1 MATQLVALVT
11 GANKG
16 LGLEICRQLAQK
28 GYSVVLTAR
37 DSDKGD
43 QAVRELQQ
51 QGFDAS
57 FVLLDMEDSSTFEP
71 VRDFIEQHFGK
82 LDALVN
88 NAGFALDW
96 QYKADTVPLDLVRKT
111 FEANFFGLI
120 DLTQRLLP
128 LIRKSPDG
136 RIVNQS
142 SGLGSLTLHTT
153 PNSGIEDLKPFAYNS
168 SKTALNAFTVHL
180 AHALKDTHIKV
191 NSAHPGSVKT
201 DANPTGELDITE
213 GAKTAV
219 ELATLPADGP
229 TGGFFHLGNQLPW

>member
-1 MATQLVALVT
+1 MTTQLVALVT
-11 GANKG
+11 GGNKG

-28 GYSVVLTAR
+28 GYHVVLTAR
-37 DSDKGD
+37 EPEKGS

-57 FVLLDMEDSSTFEP
+57 SVRLDMEDSSTFEP
-71 VRDFIEQHFGK
+71 VKNFMEQHFGK

-88 NAGFALDW
+88 NAGFAIDW
-96 QYKADTVPLDLVRKT
+96 QYKADTVPLEMVRKT

-128 LIRKSPDG
+128 LIRKSQAG

-153 PNSGIEDLKPFAYNS
+153 PNSGLENAKPFAYNS

-180 AHALKDTHIKV
+180 ADALKATPIKV

-201 DANPTGELDITE
+201 DANPTGELDVTE

-229 TGGFFHLGNQLPW
+229 TGSFFHLGNQLPW